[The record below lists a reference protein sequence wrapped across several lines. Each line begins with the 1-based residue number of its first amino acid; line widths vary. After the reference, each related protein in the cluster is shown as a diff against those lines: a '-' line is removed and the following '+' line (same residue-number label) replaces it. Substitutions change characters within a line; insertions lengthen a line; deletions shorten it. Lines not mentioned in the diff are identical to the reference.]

1 MSRAATLTRSTPTLW
16 SKVVLVAALVTAS
29 GFIVGF
35 VFPYFRLTPDALGPY
50 WPKRGWLLLHITSGA
65 VALLLGPF
73 ALWLGMGRRRM
84 PLHRILGMT
93 YMVSVTL
100 SCAAAFYLAFHT
112 DISWIF
118 GMGLAGLATAWVI
131 TTGLAF
137 ISIRKRLIPQH
148 KEWMIRSY
156 VVTLAFVN
164 FRILVG
170 ILEIAGVGTLV
181 EQLNVASWFC
191 WAVPLLVTEA
201 ILQGRK
207 ILQAQSREA
216 N

>member
-1 MSRAATLTRSTPTLW
+1 
-16 SKVVLVAALVTAS
+16 VAAVVTGG

-35 VFPYFRLTPDALGPY
+35 VFPYFRLTQDALGPY
-50 WPKRGWLLLHITSGA
+50 WPKRIWLLLHITAGT
-65 VALLLGPF
+65 VALMLGPF
-73 ALWLGMGRRRM
+73 AIWLGVARRRM
-84 PLHRILGMT
+84 NLHRNLGVA
-93 YMVSVTL
+93 YIASVAL
-100 SCAAAFYLAFHT
+100 SSVAAFYLAFHT
-112 DISWIF
+112 DVSWVF
-118 GMGLAGLATAWVI
+118 GAGLASLATAWVV

-137 ISIRKRLIPQH
+137 LSIRKGLISQH

-156 VVTLAFVN
+156 VVTLGFVN

-170 ILEIAGVGTLV
+170 ILQVAGVGTLV

-191 WAVPLLVTEA
+191 WAFPLLVTEA

-207 ILQAQSREA
+207 ILQAQPQQS

>member
-16 SKVVLVAALVTAS
+16 SKVALVAAVVTGG

-35 VFPYFRLTPDALGPY
+35 VFPYFRLTQDALGPY
-50 WPKRGWLLLHITSGA
+50 WPKRIWLLLHITAGT
-65 VALLLGPF
+65 VALMLGPF
-73 ALWLGMGRRRM
+73 AIWLGVARRRM
-84 PLHRILGMT
+84 NLHRNLGVA
-93 YMVSVTL
+93 YIASVAL
-100 SCAAAFYLAFHT
+100 SSVAAFYLAFHT
-112 DISWIF
+112 DVSWVF
-118 GMGLAGLATAWVI
+118 GAGLASLATAWVV

-137 ISIRKRLIPQH
+137 LSIRKGLISQH

-156 VVTLAFVN
+156 VVTLGFVN

-170 ILEIAGVGTLV
+170 ILQVAGVGTLV

-191 WAVPLLVTEA
+191 WAFPLLVTEA

-207 ILQAQSREA
+207 ILQAQPQQS